1 MYLIRVYSGGIYKF
15 DEFVE
20 FVEDLGGL
28 VLKKDSF
35 HISRGQYYLSE
46 EIRVLTIIPPGE
58 EKEAELMARKLK
70 GSMEKPDMK
79 FKEKKKIL
87 SCLAIYDCL
96 GQFPEGM
103 EKTEILKYLKCPCP
117 VQICNESEKNCYLDY
132 LDEVLDGM
140 VEMEFLEMKNT
151 SNTIKYILKKRS
163 K

>member
-58 EKEAELMARKLK
+58 EKEAELMAKKLK

-79 FKEKKKIL
+79 FKEKKRIL

-96 GQFPEGM
+96 GHSPEGM
-103 EKTEILKYLKCPCP
+103 QKSEILEYLKCPCS
-117 VQICNESEKNCYLDY
+117 VQICNKSEKNCYLDY

-140 VEMEFLEMKNT
+140 VEMEFLERESS
-151 SNTIKYILKKRS
+151 SNKIKYTLKKRI